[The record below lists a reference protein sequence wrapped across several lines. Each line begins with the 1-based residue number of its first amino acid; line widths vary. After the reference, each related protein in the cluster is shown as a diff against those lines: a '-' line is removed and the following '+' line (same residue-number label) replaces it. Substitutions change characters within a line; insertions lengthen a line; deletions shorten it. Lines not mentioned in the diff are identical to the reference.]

1 MSNKLQIPQDYQESF
16 FRLMDLIPA
25 SFRSDVQIQKDI
37 LLFLKLEGEE
47 YVRQEIKKTKGE
59 FKKKEI
65 RRQMQK

>member
-1 MSNKLQIPQDYQESF
+1 
-16 FRLMDLIPA
+16 MDLIPA